1 MIDLVI
7 LDTSIWVVFMA
18 CLPSF
23 LYLDQKLFL
32 NWILRWYCIIE
43 VISSISMVL
52 GCTAYVVVVA
62 SNFWPYPAVQI
73 PCNAINGIGAAILW
87 TAQGVYLGRCALWDS
102 RNSEKS
108 SIRGYWYLLGFAD
121 TANEYNGLFFSIFQF
136 TSCVGTTICG
146 LIRLFTTGADNV
158 RERKSPNL

>member
-1 MIDLVI
+1 M
-7 LDTSIWVVFMA
+7 
-18 CLPSF
+18 
-23 LYLDQKLFL
+23 
-32 NWILRWYCIIE
+32 
-43 VISSISMVL
+43 ISSISMVL

-108 SIRGYWYLLGFAD
+108 RIHLCSLHLGFAD

-158 RERKSPNL
+158 MERKSTDP